1 MTINKSRAFGTKIFT
16 CKEELELLANEYF
29 AKAAEEKRALTMPGL
44 ALALG
49 FSSTGTLTDYRKG
62 EGYDEF
68 HEVANVAALKVE
80 QFTAEQC
87 YNKGVNVAGP
97 VFMLK
102 NMGYTDKPG
111 GPDNNVHIKIEGLA
125 AKL

>member
-1 MTINKSRAFGTKIFT
+1 MTINKSRAFGKKIFE

-29 AKAAEEKRALTMPGL
+29 LEAIKDKRPFTLPGL

-49 FSSTGTLTDYRKG
+49 FSSTGTLLDYRKG
-62 EGYDEF
+62 EGYEEF
-68 HEVANVAALKVE
+68 HEVANIAALRVE